1 MATFNVIKADNSII
15 EENISQ
21 EAANLL
27 LESEVE
33 GQEFSYFWFPVEEEI
48 RTKLTDQH
56 GEKVRFVKANPE
68 D

>member
-1 MATFNVIKADNSII
+1 MTTFNIIKADNSII
-15 EENISQ
+15 EENISE
-21 EAANLL
+21 EAANALF
-27 LESEVE
+27 ENEQQ
-33 GQEFSYFWFPVEEEI
+33 GQEFSYFWFPIEEEV

>member
-33 GQEFSYFWFPVEEEI
+33 GQEFSYFWFPIEEEI

-56 GEKVRFVKANPE
+56 GEKVRFVKSNSE

>member
-33 GQEFSYFWFPVEEEI
+33 GQEFSYFWFPIQEEI